1 MLSCAWLVIVA
12 WLIWRAFR
20 QSGLLRPLPVAPPPA
35 PTAPSVTIVI
45 PVRDEAGNIGP
56 CLRCALEQDYPAAQ
70 LKVVVVDDHSC
81 DATMALAA
89 QAARADP
96 RVTLMRSPPLP
107 PRWIGKSH
115 ACWIGATSPPT
126 SADWLC
132 FIDADVRMTRG
143 LLSSA
148 VTEARRSDIDL
159 LSLAPRQTLG
169 SFAERLVIPCG
180 FFILGVCQ
188 DLCTIQNAGSG
199 EATATGQF
207 MLIRADRYRAIGGHA
222 AVASAICEDTA
233 LARLLKR
240 NGARVMLQAGHDL
253 LSARMYT
260 GWRSLWCGF
269 SKNLTDT
276 FGGPARTLAIA
287 VAAAAFGWLAWLL
300 PLWIAATWLHE
311 ATLADAVALAA
322 VLAASG
328 AVLAFHVAGAVF
340 FRIPLWYGV
349 LFPIGYSAGA
359 LIALDS
365 VRRRLHG
372 RVQWKG
378 RTYP

>member
-1 MLSCAWLVIVA
+1 M
-12 WLIWRAFR
+12 
-20 QSGLLRPLPVAPPPA
+20 
-35 PTAPSVTIVI
+35 IVI
-45 PVRDEAGNIGP
+45 PVRDEAGNIGA
-56 CLRCALEQDYPAAQ
+56 CLRCALKQDYPASR
-70 LKVVVVDDHSC
+70 LRIVVVDDHSG
-81 DATMALAA
+81 DATIALAA
-89 QAARADP
+89 QAAQADP
-96 RVTLMRSPPLP
+96 RVTLVRSPPLP

-115 ACWIGATSPPT
+115 ACWIGATSPPIHT
-126 SADWLC
+126 DWLC
-132 FIDADVRMTRG
+132 FIDADVRMARR

-148 VTEARRSDIDL
+148 VAEAQRSDIDL
-159 LSLAPRQTLG
+159 LSLAPRQVLG

-180 FFILGVCQ
+180 LFILGVCQ
-188 DLCTIQNAGSG
+188 DLRTIQSAGSA

-207 MLIRADRYRAIGGHA
+207 MLIRADRYRAVGGHA

-240 NGARVMLQAGHDL
+240 HGARVMLQAGHDL

-260 GWRSLWCGF
+260 GWHSLWCGF
-269 SKNLTDT
+269 SKNLIDT
-276 FGGPARTLAIA
+276 FGGAPRTLAIA
-287 VAAAAFGWLAWLL
+287 AAAAGFGWLAWLL
-300 PLWIAATWLHE
+300 PLWIVMTWLHE
-311 ATLADAVALAA
+311 PTLAHVVALAA

-328 AVLAFHVAGAVF
+328 AVLAFHVAGAAF

-372 RVQWKG
+372 QVQWKG